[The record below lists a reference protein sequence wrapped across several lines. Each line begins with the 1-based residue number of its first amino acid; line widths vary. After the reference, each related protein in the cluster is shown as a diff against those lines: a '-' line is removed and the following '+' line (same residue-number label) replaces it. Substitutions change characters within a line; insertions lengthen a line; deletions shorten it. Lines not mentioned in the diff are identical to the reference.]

1 MKNQDESAKDCGWF
15 PQGLVHTTTLLL
27 VEDDFDAGQLKYT
40 FSSKKPM
47 DWILARESLQLL
59 ELKPS
64 WPRAQHP
71 PDVDRDRIGLW
82 KSSLGMDISAKWYQ
96 RLPVRSTYQWRKA
109 AWHWTASHLPA
120 ALRGTSGRGVT
131 SQAKKRDRSQLSA
144 AGHSL
149 SQENPQLVAYSW
161 ICHHTNTQL

>member
-47 DWILARESLQLL
+47 DWLLARESLQLL

-64 WPRAQHP
+64 
-71 PDVDRDRIGLW
+71 
-82 KSSLGMDISAKWYQ
+82 
-96 RLPVRSTYQWRKA
+96 
-109 AWHWTASHLPA
+109 
-120 ALRGTSGRGVT
+120 
-131 SQAKKRDRSQLSA
+131 
-144 AGHSL
+144 
-149 SQENPQLVAYSW
+149 
-161 ICHHTNTQL
+161 